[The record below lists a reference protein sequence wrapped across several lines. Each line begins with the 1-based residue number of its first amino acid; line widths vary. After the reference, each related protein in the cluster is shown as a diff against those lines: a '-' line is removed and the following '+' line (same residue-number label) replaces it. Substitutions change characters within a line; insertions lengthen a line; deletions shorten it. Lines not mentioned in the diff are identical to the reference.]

1 MILKRNIF
9 KEKRESKGLS
19 LDDLGAKTGIESS
32 ELEEIESFD
41 KEVEYKDLN
50 KLKEILEINDE
61 DIEKYFNYYHEI
73 KTKESKVIKNNL
85 ILNLSSL
92 AYVLCYFL
100 LLLISIDVK
109 LFFIYVVIGYTF
121 IVGSY
126 VSLIASKNLISDKKY
141 YLLLGIF
148 TILFILT
155 LAVFTTLTLIICNQ
169 VR

>member
-19 LDDLGAKTGIESS
+19 LDDLANKTGIETS
-32 ELEEIESFD
+32 ELEEIESFE
-41 KEVEYKDLN
+41 KEIEYKNLN
-50 KLKEILEINDE
+50 KLKEILEINDQ
-61 DIEKYFNYYHEI
+61 DIERYFNYYYEI

-85 ILNLSSL
+85 VLNLSSL

-100 LLLISIDVK
+100 LFAISIDVK
-109 LFFIYVVIGYTF
+109 LFFIYIVIGYTF

-126 VSLIASKNLISDKKY
+126 VSLVASKNLISKNKY
-141 YLLLGIF
+141 YFLLGIF

-155 LAVFTTLTLIICNQ
+155 LAVFTILTLIICNQ

>member
-19 LDDLGAKTGIESS
+19 LDDLGVKTGIESS

-92 AYVLCYFL
+92 AYALCYFL
-100 LLLISIDVK
+100 LFLISIDVK

-126 VSLIASKNLISDKKY
+126 VSLVASKNLISDKKY
-141 YLLLGIF
+141 YLLLGTF